1 LEGNFL
7 TPDPDDVTSV
17 LMEWG
22 AGQDRALEK
31 LVPLVYRELRSLAA
45 SQLRGERPAHTLQPT
60 ALVNEVF
67 LRLLDGREVVWQN
80 RTHFFALA
88 ARMMRHILVDH
99 ARARLAEK
107 RGGGASL
114 FPLEGP
120 FDPSPMSDLALVAL
134 DDALA
139 TLKRMDPR
147 QCRIVELRYF
157 AGLTLEET
165 AESLGISVAT
175 VKRDWTM
182 ARAWL
187 RREVEGRPPSVTPT

>member
-1 LEGNFL
+1 M
-7 TPDPDDVTSV
+7 TPDLHDVTS
-17 LMEWG
+17 LLKEWG
-22 AGQDRALEK
+22 AGQDGALEK

-45 SQLRGERPAHTLQPT
+45 SQLQGERPAHTLQPT

-67 LRLLDGREVVWQN
+67 LRLLDGRKVAWQN
-80 RTHFFALA
+80 RAHFFALA
-88 ARMMRHILVDH
+88 ARMMRRILVDH

-107 RGGGASL
+107 RGGGAV
-114 FPLEGP
+114 PLLLEAS
-120 FDPSPMSDLALVAL
+120 FDPAPMSDRALLAL

-139 TLKRMDPR
+139 ALKRMDSR

-165 AESLGISVAT
+165 AELLGVSVAT
-175 VKRDWTM
+175 VKREWTM

-187 RREVEGRPPSVTPT
+187 RREVEGRPTA

>member
-1 LEGNFL
+1 M
-7 TPDPDDVTSV
+7 TPDLDDVTS
-17 LMEWG
+17 LLKEWG
-22 AGQDRALEK
+22 AGQDGALEK

-45 SQLRGERPAHTLQPT
+45 SQLQGERPAHTLQPT

-67 LRLLDGREVVWQN
+67 LRLLDGRKVAWQN
-80 RTHFFALA
+80 RAHFFALA
-88 ARMMRHILVDH
+88 ARMMRRILVDH

-107 RGGGASL
+107 RGGGAV
-114 FPLEGP
+114 PLLLEAS
-120 FDPSPMSDLALVAL
+120 FDPAPMSDRALLAL

-139 TLKRMDPR
+139 ALKRMDSR

-165 AESLGISVAT
+165 AELLGVSVAT
-175 VKRDWTM
+175 VKREWTM

-187 RREVEGRPPSVTPT
+187 RREVEGRPTA

>member
-1 LEGNFL
+1 L
-7 TPDPDDVTSV
+7 TPDLDDVTS
-17 LMEWG
+17 LLKEWG
-22 AGQDRALEK
+22 AGQDGALEK

-45 SQLRGERPAHTLQPT
+45 SQLQGERPAHTLQPT

-67 LRLLDGREVVWQN
+67 LRLLDGREVAWQN
-80 RTHFFALA
+80 RAHFFALA
-88 ARMMRHILVDH
+88 ARMMRRILVDH

-107 RGGGASL
+107 RGGGAV
-114 FPLEGP
+114 PLLLEAS
-120 FDPSPMSDLALVAL
+120 FDPAPMSDRALLAL

-139 TLKRMDPR
+139 ALKRMDSR

-165 AESLGISVAT
+165 AELLGVSVAT
-175 VKRDWTM
+175 VKREWTM

-187 RREVEGRPPSVTPT
+187 RREVEGRPTA

>member
-1 LEGNFL
+1 L
-7 TPDPDDVTSV
+7 TPDLHDVTS
-17 LMEWG
+17 LLKEWG
-22 AGQDRALEK
+22 AGQDGALEK

-45 SQLRGERPAHTLQPT
+45 SQLQGERPAHTLQPT

-67 LRLLDGREVVWQN
+67 LRLLDGREVAWQN
-80 RTHFFALA
+80 RAHFFALA
-88 ARMMRHILVDH
+88 ARMMRRILVDH

-107 RGGGASL
+107 RGGGAV
-114 FPLEGP
+114 PLLLEAS
-120 FDPSPMSDLALVAL
+120 FDPAPMSDRALLAL

-139 TLKRMDPR
+139 ALKRMDSR

-165 AESLGISVAT
+165 AELLGVSVAT
-175 VKRDWTM
+175 VKREWTM

-187 RREVEGRPPSVTPT
+187 RREVEGRPTA

>member
-1 LEGNFL
+1 M
-7 TPDPDDVTSV
+7 TPDLDDVTS
-17 LMEWG
+17 LLKEWG
-22 AGQDRALEK
+22 AGQDGALEK

-45 SQLRGERPAHTLQPT
+45 SQLQGERPAHTLQPT

-67 LRLLDGREVVWQN
+67 LRLLDGREVAWQN

-88 ARMMRHILVDH
+88 ARMMRRILVDH

-107 RGGGASL
+107 RGGGAV
-114 FPLEGP
+114 PLLLEAS
-120 FDPSPMSDLALVAL
+120 FDPAPMSDRALLAL

-139 TLKRMDPR
+139 ALKRMDSR

-165 AESLGISVAT
+165 AELLGVSVAT
-175 VKRDWTM
+175 VKREWTM

-187 RREVEGRPPSVTPT
+187 RREVEGRPTA

>member
-1 LEGNFL
+1 M
-7 TPDPDDVTSV
+7 TPDLDDVTS
-17 LMEWG
+17 LLKEWG
-22 AGQDRALEK
+22 AGQDGALEK

-45 SQLRGERPAHTLQPT
+45 SQLQGERPAHTLQPT

-67 LRLLDGREVVWQN
+67 LRLLDGRKVAWQN
-80 RTHFFALA
+80 RAHFFALA
-88 ARMMRHILVDH
+88 ARMMRRILVDH

-107 RGGGASL
+107 RGGGAV
-114 FPLEGP
+114 PLLLEAS
-120 FDPSPMSDLALVAL
+120 FDPAPMSDRALLAL

-139 TLKRMDPR
+139 ALKRMDSR

-165 AESLGISVAT
+165 AKLLGVSLAT
-175 VKRDWTM
+175 VKREWAM

-187 RREVEGRPPSVTPT
+187 RREVEGRPTA

>member
-1 LEGNFL
+1 L
-7 TPDPDDVTSV
+7 TPDLDDVTS
-17 LMEWG
+17 LLKEWG
-22 AGQDRALEK
+22 AGQDGALEK

-45 SQLRGERPAHTLQPT
+45 SQLQGERPAHTLQPT

-67 LRLLDGREVVWQN
+67 LRLLDGRKVAWQN
-80 RTHFFALA
+80 RAHFFALA
-88 ARMMRHILVDH
+88 ARMMRRILVDH

-107 RGGGASL
+107 RGGGAV
-114 FPLEGP
+114 PLLLEAS
-120 FDPSPMSDLALVAL
+120 FDPAPMSDRALLAL

-139 TLKRMDPR
+139 ALKRMDSR

-165 AESLGISVAT
+165 AELLGVSVAT
-175 VKRDWTM
+175 VKREWTM

-187 RREVEGRPPSVTPT
+187 RREVEGRPTA